1 MRCRNCKAFREDMKM
16 MTISKTS
23 VKTALPFVG
32 VFALGLLVGLAIPT
46 SSNSISADFANAP
59 LTSESQPTQRKRRIV
74 RVVEKPANAPVICDA
89 STPSQEPV
97 WDESEEK
104 FVYKGGKKV
113 ITKTC
118 QPPEEKSAKM
128 PNLFKE

>member
-1 MRCRNCKAFREDMKM
+1 MKM
-16 MTISKTS
+16 ITISRAA

-46 SSNSISADFANAP
+46 GSNSSSADFANAP
-59 LTSESQPTQRKRRIV
+59 LASESQPTKRKRRVV
-74 RVVEKPANAPVICDA
+74 RVVEKPANAAVICET
-89 STPSQEPV
+89 STSSEEPV

-118 QPPEEKSAKM
+118 QPTEEKSAKM
-128 PNLFKE
+128 PNLFEE

>member
-1 MRCRNCKAFREDMKM
+1 MRCVNCEAFREDMKM
-16 MTISKTS
+16 ITISKTS

-46 SSNSISADFANAP
+46 GSKSSNADFANAP
-59 LTSESQPTQRKRRIV
+59 LTSESQPTKRKRRVV

-89 STPSQEPV
+89 SASSEAPV
-97 WDESEEK
+97 WEKSEEK